1 MLWVRL
7 FTQQTVHVPVSCIKL
22 IASLTSNK
30 VKYKNLGAHTF
41 PLCSCRKVTPVD
53 VRTCNECV
61 KNNVKIALPCLRGWW
76 GHSKTHKLHYSKV
89 VHISLRKLFQG
100 KISACWNHV
109 GAQGAWDS
117 SSESRIFVSECK
129 SSISCFLGIAWKAS
143 WAMVAEEWSYFA
155 LLLNSSVRY
164 WLQPD
169 TLFMPGPSP
178 SVTQILLGHLSP
190 GRWPHH
196 A

>member
-1 MLWVRL
+1 MLRVRL

-89 VHISLRKLFQG
+89 
-100 KISACWNHV
+100 
-109 GAQGAWDS
+109 
-117 SSESRIFVSECK
+117 CK